1 MSTVRTLTIKWA
13 VLAALF
19 LVAGMILAAS
29 FNRAACSWYGH
40 ETNRDTRYSFLLGCM
55 VQVGDQWV
63 PQQELRVV
71 Q

>member
-1 MSTVRTLTIKWA
+1 MSAQRKLANKW
-13 VLAALF
+13 VLLSVLF
-19 LVAGMILAAS
+19 LVAVMILS
-29 FNRAACSWYGH
+29 TLLNRAACSWYGH

-55 VQVGDQWV
+55 VQVGNQWV